1 MQPDVY
7 FLIAFND
14 RLSKR
19 KKRLK
24 CVKISVFSPVLYAN
38 YLSIILVIRQIITK
52 FTFFFINIRNGIKLM
67 VSGNECRTKEQTMS
81 PWKVIITSAFFTLFA
96 SFNQQ
101 AATAGEKG
109 TMDFVQSILIANQ
122 MAIEQGDHKMIAI
135 VGNGTITFSNSDGGP
150 FTEGSSA
157 ILSVIAYI
165 KQTENGMNLE
175 SPMSVS
181 DPSGDKLFMVM
192 RRSTG
197 TFDSGGGG
205 QGRAELGGGTGKF
218 AGVTG
223 SCPYE
228 VDFLDGGN
236 VVVRATGCNWEKP

>member
-1 MQPDVY
+1 MFSD
-7 FLIAFND
+7 N
-14 RLSKR
+14 
-19 KKRLK
+19 K
-24 CVKISVFSPVLYAN
+24 CK
-38 YLSIILVIRQIITK
+38 
-52 FTFFFINIRNGIKLM
+52 
-67 VSGNECRTKEQTMS
+67 TKEQTMS
-81 PWKVIITSAFFTLFA
+81 PWKVIIISAFVTLFV

-101 AATAGEKG
+101 SATAGEKG
-109 TMDFVQSILIANQ
+109 TMDFVQSISIDSQ

-135 VGNGTITFSNSDGGP
+135 CGNGTITFSNSDGGP
-150 FTEGSSA
+150 FTDGSSA
-157 ILSVIAYI
+157 TLSVIAYI

-175 SPMSVS
+175 SPMSAS

-205 QGRAELGGGTGKF
+205 QGRAELGGCTGKY

-228 VDFLDGGN
+228 VNFLEGGKA
-236 VVVRATGCNWEKP
+236 VVHATGCKWEKP